1 MDETFQKFSKRQ
13 DPTQPAFYLEKNHWS
28 QYNIL
33 INLKTSSYSI
43 FICANYRVGDR
54 DSPLSTLKDCLHL
67 SNKKLRS
74 TEFGMCWL
82 WFLYF
87 LQKWA
92 EPMFISPLPP
102 LTTPLFPSFFS
113 RQSQCSSACVVW
125 QAGPCLNWAR
135 LVKYCTLQPVFQQ
148 GENRGGRKLNLS
160 AQRLELLAISAKL
173 GILWTVAK
181 VEI

>member
-1 MDETFQKFSKRQ
+1 MAETFQKFSKMQ

-54 DSPLSTLKDCLHL
+54 DSPLSTPKDCLHL

-82 WFLYF
+82 CFLYF
-87 LQKWA
+87 LPKQA
-92 EPMFISPLPP
+92 EPMFLFPLPP
-102 LTTPLFPSFFS
+102 VTTPLFPSFFS
-113 RQSQCSSACVVW
+113 RQSQGSSACVVW
-125 QAGPCLNWAR
+125 QAGPCLHWA
-135 LVKYCTLQPVFQQ
+135 LSSEILYLTANIPAGGEQ
-148 GENRGGRKLNLS
+148 GREEIEFISS
-160 AQRLELLAISAKL
+160 AA
-173 GILWTVAK
+173 GIAGNQVQN
-181 VEI
+181 